1 MTYSMEEK
9 AKMLDIPLE
18 DLKSYGV
25 VSAYTAEK
33 MAGQARLLTGADIGV
48 SLTGVAGP
56 DMLENQPVGTV
67 FIGLATQNKVE
78 SMKVLIGGRSRSDVR
93 HIATLHAFN
102 MVRKT
107 LLKPKN
113 LL

>member
-1 MTYSMEEK
+1 M
-9 AKMLDIPLE
+9 
-18 DLKSYGV
+18 
-25 VSAYTAEK
+25 AE
-33 MAGQARLLTGADIGV
+33 QARLLTGADIGV

-56 DMLENQPVGTV
+56 DMLEEQPAGTV

-78 SMKVLIGGRSRSDVR
+78 SIKVLISGRSRLDVR
-93 HIATLHAFN
+93 YIATLHAFN

-107 LLKPKN
+107 LLKLEN